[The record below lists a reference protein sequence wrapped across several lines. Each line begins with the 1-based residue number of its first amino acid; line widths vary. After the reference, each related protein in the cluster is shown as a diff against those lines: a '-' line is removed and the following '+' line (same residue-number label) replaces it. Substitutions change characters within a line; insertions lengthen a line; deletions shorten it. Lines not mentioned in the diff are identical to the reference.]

1 MSTTVFINALELSNY
16 AYKSLPG
23 GISSFDSTLAIASN
37 LPDLDKIIVLADSD
51 FSLKGKYQVVQLPGS
66 NMEDLI
72 SVFIAET
79 GDSDNIFYFYGDTP
93 LVDLSITERMYKI
106 HLKYFSS

>member
-37 LPDLDKIIVLADSD
+37 LPDLDKIW
-51 FSLKGKYQVVQLPGS
+51 
-66 NMEDLI
+66 
-72 SVFIAET
+72 
-79 GDSDNIFYFYGDTP
+79 
-93 LVDLSITERMYKI
+93 KI
-106 HLKYFSS
+106 